1 MVDDSFTA
9 AAYPQSAMNIF
20 SILSLPTFSQ
30 QDKAWRE
37 QMKVIRQ
44 ELEAAT
50 EVATASLEEAK
61 FNQASGAGE
70 LAAKRAVARFQDEV
84 KARLEA
90 EQRAALKNL
99 SVWNNKPPATE
110 VTAGAS
116 KIDLSGDRL
125 TLSDGT
131 QIDLKSG
138 LKVLGNNIMTLSDG
152 TQIDLNTGLKI
163 YPTNITV

>member
-1 MVDDSFTA
+1 
-9 AAYPQSAMNIF
+9 MNIF

-50 EVATASLEEAK
+50 DLATASLEETR

-70 LAAKRAVARFQDEV
+70 LAAKRAVARIQDEV
-84 KARLEA
+84 KTRVEA
-90 EQRAALKNL
+90 DQRAALKNL
-99 SVWNNKPPATE
+99 SVWNNKPPATA
-110 VTAGAS
+110 VTAGLAT
-116 KIDLSGDRL
+116 IDLTDSKL
-125 TLSDGT
+125 
-131 QIDLKSG
+131 
-138 LKVLGNNIMTLSDG
+138 TLSDG
-152 TQIDLNTGLKI
+152 TQIDLNTGLKVLGDNIMTLSDGTQIDLKTGFKI